1 MKYVYCLTDT
11 MASIDT
17 LPPGLGG
24 AAVCQVSFKGISA
37 LISEVDPAHLIGDA
51 RNALAHQRVIQGMLA
66 RSTSVI
72 PCRFGALFADEQRV
86 LALLKTHYT
95 RLEAN
100 LTRLRDRVEMGVTV
114 LVDGT
119 EAPVV
124 RTLEAERFPEGA
136 RYLLGKRHRYDVA
149 RALSMRA
156 ECLARALNA
165 ATAPLWADVNVGT
178 RARESG
184 LLLSLSYLLDR
195 ENLSAFMHAYQQFQD
210 GQPGL
215 KLLCSGPWPPY
226 SFADID
232 LRHERDTERSSE
244 RRGCLNG

>member
-1 MKYVYCLTDT
+1 VTYVYCLTDT

-17 LPPGLGG
+17 LPPGLGD
-24 AAVCQVSFKGISA
+24 AEVCQVSFNGISA
-37 LISEVDPAHLIGDA
+37 LISEVAPGHLSGDA
-51 RNALAHQRVIQGMLA
+51 RNALAHQCVIQGA
-66 RSTSVI
+66 FERSTSVI
-72 PCRFGALFADEQRV
+72 PCRFGALFADEQQV
-86 LALLKTHYT
+86 LALVTTHYT

-100 LTRLRDRVEMGVTV
+100 LTRLRDRVEIGVRV
-114 LVDGT
+114 LVDGI

-124 RTLEAERFPEGA
+124 RTLETERLPDGA
-136 RYLLGKRHRYDVA
+136 RYLLGKRQRYDVA
-149 RALSMRA
+149 RALSERA
-156 ECLARALNA
+156 ECLVRALNT

-195 ENLSAFMHAYQQFQD
+195 KNLSAFMHAYQQFKD

-215 KLLCSGPWPPY
+215 KLLRSGPWPPY

-232 LRHERDTERSSE
+232 LRHERDADRSGERK
-244 RRGCLNG
+244 GCLDG

>member
-24 AAVCQVSFKGISA
+24 VVVCRVSFKGISA
-37 LISEVDPAHLIGDA
+37 LISEVDPDHLIGDA
-51 RNALAHQRVIQGMLA
+51 RNALAHQRVIQGA
-66 RSTSVI
+66 ISRSTSVI
-72 PCRFGALFADEQRV
+72 PCRFGTLFTDEHQI
-86 LALLKTHYT
+86 LALLEAHYA
-95 RLEAN
+95 RVEAG
-100 LTRLRDRVEMGVTV
+100 LARLRDRVEIGVRV
-114 LVDGT
+114 IVDGI

-124 RTLEAERFPEGA
+124 RTLEMERLPEGA
-136 RYLLGKRHRYDVA
+136 RYLLGKRQRYDVT
-149 RALSMRA
+149 RALSARA

-195 ENLSAFMHAYQQFQD
+195 KHLSAFMHAYQQFQD

-215 KLLCSGPWPPY
+215 KLLRSGPWPPY

-232 LRHERDTERSSE
+232 LRHERDADRSGE
-244 RRGCLNG
+244 RRRCLDG